1 MTKISEKSTLSLK
14 YVIYLGKKKKK
25 EDIFHQKSALAD
37 FSVILAPDK
46 LQHSSLQLS
55 NPVILQRTVQSE
67 F

>member
-1 MTKISEKSTLSLK
+1 MKKALFSE
-14 YVIYLGKKKKK
+14 ICYLLKKKK
-25 EDIFHQKSALAD
+25 EDIFHQKSALGD
-37 FSVILAPDK
+37 FLVILAPDK